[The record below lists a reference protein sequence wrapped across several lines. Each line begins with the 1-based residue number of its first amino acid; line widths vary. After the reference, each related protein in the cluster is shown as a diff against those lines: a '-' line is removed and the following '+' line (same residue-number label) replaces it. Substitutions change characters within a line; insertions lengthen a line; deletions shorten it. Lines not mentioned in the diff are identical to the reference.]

1 VALVTL
7 QYVVVGLLDVLAVA
21 FVVDQLGREPAATTL
36 LAAAV
41 GAGAALG
48 GVASVTVARH
58 HGLASSALIGALI
71 AGVPVA
77 VLGLAPG
84 LGLACGLLV
93 GYGVGKSLVTV
104 AGQILLQRTV
114 PDELAAR
121 VFGVNEG
128 LIQAGTALGAAL
140 APVLLDAAGLPV
152 ALAIAGALVP
162 VAALA
167 VLVPLRRLDVRAVVP
182 GPTFDL
188 LMSVSFLSLLP
199 LRSLE
204 RLARVARHATSSD
217 GDRIVEQGQRG
228 DDFYVIAEGRAEVI
242 IDGTQV
248 RHLEADDG
256 FGEIALLRA
265 SPRTATV
272 VAEGEVDLVILT
284 RSSFLTAL
292 TGTTHA
298 YTTADRLA
306 QGWLDD
312 DLGRGSGGPR

>member
-217 GDRIVEQGQRG
+217 G
-228 DDFYVIAEGRAEVI
+228 
-242 IDGTQV
+242 
-248 RHLEADDG
+248 